1 MKPVALPLRLI
12 VLRHAKSDWDAGAH
26 SDHERPLNARGQ
38 REAPIVG
45 RKLREH
51 AYVPEL
57 VLSSD
62 ATRTTQTLQAMRAFF
77 PEAVVRFE
85 RELYLAG
92 LSVVRRQVQGLG
104 DAPRT
109 LMVVG
114 HNPGW
119 EEMVGELSGEAVEMK
134 TAYAAVLESA
144 ARDWTEALAPGARLR
159 LVALVTPRD

>member
-1 MKPVALPLRLI
+1 MTSAPLLRLI

-26 SDHERPLNARGQ
+26 SDHERPLNARGR

-45 RKLREH
+45 GKLREH
-51 AYVPEL
+51 AFVPEL

-62 ATRTTQTLQAMRAFF
+62 ATRTTQTIEAMRAFF
-77 PEAVVRFE
+77 PGATVRFE

-92 LSVVRRQVQGLG
+92 LSVVRRHAQPLG
-104 DAPRT
+104 AAPRT

-119 EEMVGELSGEAVEMK
+119 EEMVSELSGELLEMK
-134 TAYAAVLESA
+134 TGYAAVLESG
-144 ARDWTEALAPGARLR
+144 ARDWAEALAPGARMR